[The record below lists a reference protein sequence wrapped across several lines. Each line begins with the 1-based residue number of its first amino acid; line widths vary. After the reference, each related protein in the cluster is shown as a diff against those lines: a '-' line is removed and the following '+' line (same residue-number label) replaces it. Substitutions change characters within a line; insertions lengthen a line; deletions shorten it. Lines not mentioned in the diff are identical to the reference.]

1 VTARAIATGAALRK
15 RDDKLVREI
24 VTPEGIPI
32 RFTLA
37 RAGDRAV
44 AFVIDVVVQIVLL
57 LAIVIPAELA
67 FATKDDSWLAPI
79 ITLLVFF
86 VTNFYFAFFEVRWQG
101 ATWGKR
107 RVGLRVIDAR
117 GGQLETSAVLARN
130 LVRELEVWM
139 PLRLLF
145 AQQVVW
151 PGAPGWARVI
161 AVGWTLVFLLLPLF
175 NKDRLRVG
183 DLIAGTMVVV
193 QPKVVLMPDL
203 VAEAAPLPVAAQVMT
218 PAHVAAATYPFTEA
232 QLAVYGIY
240 ELQVLEDVLRR
251 EPGSQAYQIALRT
264 VTEKIHAKTRYDRFV
279 PAGDEERFLRDFYAA
294 LRAHL
299 EQKLLFGKRRED
311 KHSR

>member
-1 VTARAIATGAALRK
+1 MNPVSLAALRPA
-15 RDDKLVREI
+15 DDGKLVREI
-24 VTPEGIPI
+24 VTPEGIPL

-37 RAGDRAV
+37 RAGDRAG
-44 AFVIDVVVQIVLL
+44 AFVLDTLAQIIVIIAVSWGLSLATGGASSWLTAVIVVLAFL
-57 LAIVIPAELA
+57 LA
-67 FATKDDSWLAPI
+67 
-79 ITLLVFF
+79 
-86 VTNFYFAFFEVRWQG
+86 NFYFAFFEVRWQG